1 MEPGNTYFTVTQL
14 HDEDHT
20 KDITLFERGMSDTEI
35 VCILMECRFE

>member
-20 KDITLFERGMSDTEI
+20 KDITLFERGMSDT
-35 VCILMECRFE
+35 